1 MTQLQWG
8 AERVSPYYWLEV
20 EVHTLNLVFTDSG
33 NEFYPL
39 VNLGSDLEVLV
50 PYSLSLTQPS
60 RRLSPLVLA
69 IIWMWGWFGLQI
81 FLWRFAWVE
90 WSLSTCISFL
100 VLWLE
105 RAGFCWFPVFCFVLF
120 CLFFGVCVPLH
131 FQVACFFSSN
141 HRIYERERKT

>member
-69 IIWMWGWFGLQI
+69 IIWMWGVVWTTDFSMAFCLGRVVIIYMYFFPGPLI
-81 FLWRFAWVE
+81 RESRLLLVSCFL
-90 WSLSTCISFL
+90 
-100 VLWLE
+100 
-105 RAGFCWFPVFCFVLF
+105 FCFVLF
-120 CLFFGVCVPLH
+120 VFWGLCPSAFPSCLLL
-131 FQVACFFSSN
+131 QLQS
-141 HRIYERERKT
+141 